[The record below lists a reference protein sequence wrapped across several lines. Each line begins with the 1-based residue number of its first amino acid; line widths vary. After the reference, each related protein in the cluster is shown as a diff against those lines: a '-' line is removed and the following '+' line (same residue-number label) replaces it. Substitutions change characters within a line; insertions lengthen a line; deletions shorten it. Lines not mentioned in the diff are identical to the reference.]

1 MLDPQ
6 AAARGWD
13 VAAQDRCRH
22 PERPAGTAPARP
34 LKVLVAD
41 DNDINRLLSEA
52 MVRKLGHEAVVA
64 ANGAEALAL
73 AGDGSFDLVL
83 MDLHMPGIDGV
94 TAIRRFRALEAERG
108 WARIPVIA
116 VTADVT
122 AEAED
127 AALSAGADSV
137 ITKPIDPD
145 LMRQRLA
152 AAVL

>member
-1 MLDPQ
+1 M
-6 AAARGWD
+6 
-13 VAAQDRCRH
+13 
-22 PERPAGTAPARP
+22 RP

-64 ANGAEALAL
+64 ADGSEALA
-73 AGDGSFDLVL
+73 AAADGSFDLIL

-94 TAIRRFRALEAERG
+94 TAIRRFRTLEEDRG
-108 WARIPVIA
+108 WSRIPVLA

-122 AEAED
+122 AAAED
-127 AALSAGADSV
+127 AALAAGADGV

-145 LMRQRLA
+145 LMRQRLS
-152 AAVL
+152 AAVA